1 MARSFGIVEEK
12 LREADFFLNQLC
24 RSNNLSFEAR
34 CFFSAFVSAARSVT
48 LTMQASLKGV
58 RDFDQ
63 WYDEIR
69 GQLKTDRLAPH
80 FVEIRNDIVHIGI
93 NPLNQVTLEHL
104 QEHLSRQLR
113 QRDRAHILVLPD
125 PNREGASVLVA
136 ATQAC
141 TEYFTSLV
149 SVTFECYQRFLTV
162 VDPKWY
168 FTTENFQ
175 AMGRTFE
182 DAVVELGF
190 PPEWASCVPMES
202 GAWKALRL
210 QQPPCQINDIFRKY
224 LDRTIPDPD
233 DLEP

>member
-1 MARSFGIVEEK
+1 MAHSFGIVEEK
-12 LREADFFLNQLC
+12 LREADFFLKQLC

-63 WYDEIR
+63 WYEEIR
-69 GQLKTDRLAPH
+69 IKLKTDRLAPH

-104 QEHLSRQLR
+104 QEHLSRQLH
-113 QRDRAHILVLPD
+113 QGDRAHVLVLPD
-125 PNREGASVLVA
+125 PNREGASVLVNA
-136 ATQAC
+136 KQAC
-141 TEYFTSLV
+141 REYFTSLV

-162 VDPKWY
+162 VDPRWY
-168 FTTENFQ
+168 FTQENFE

-182 DAVVELGF
+182 DAVAELGF
-190 PPEWASCVPMES
+190 PPEWASCAPMEPD
-202 GAWKALRL
+202 AWKALRL

-233 DLEP
+233 DEES